1 MQIKNTD
8 PDSAERTALGAAF
21 LAAAMAL
28 PMAAPAH
35 AESPPERGFVGM
47 KYLDYLDSQP
57 GDNRIQ
63 VRAKAVTV
71 IAPVYSDWSISGT
84 FTSDAISGA
93 SPAYQSSG
101 LGAMHDERHALD
113 ASATRYFPNG
123 TLTLGA
129 NVSSESDYLSR
140 GLSLQMTSANESKN
154 TTWSAGIG
162 LNSDEINPSNGIV
175 KNESKHITDLLLG
188 VTQVL
193 TVNDIVQ
200 LNVGMS
206 WGTGYF
212 SDPYKFADDRPR
224 TRDHS
229 TLMVRWNHHMEASQ
243 GTLRSSYRYYTD
255 SWSITAHTLGLEYV
269 QPLMNG
275 WSVTPLMRVYSQG
288 AASFYVAS
296 DDSSYPFAPSST
308 SNYSEDQRVS
318 AFGAH
323 TYGLKVAKRIDQ
335 DWTADVK
342 LEQYEQRAEWR
353 LSGSGTPGMLPFS
366 ARSLQLGISR
376 QF

>member
-1 MQIKNTD
+1 MQTKNKD

>member
-1 MQIKNTD
+1 
-8 PDSAERTALGAAF
+8 
-21 LAAAMAL
+21 
-28 PMAAPAH
+28 
-35 AESPPERGFVGM
+35 M

>member
-275 WSVTPLMRVYSQG
+275 WSVTPLMRVYTQG

>member
-71 IAPVYSDWSISGT
+71 IAPVYSDWSVSGT

-275 WSVTPLMRVYSQG
+275 WSVTPLMRVYTQG

>member
-71 IAPVYSDWSISGT
+71 IAPVYSDWSVSGT

-229 TLMVRWNHHMEASQ
+229 TLMVRWNHHMEATQ

>member
-71 IAPVYSDWSISGT
+71 IAPVYSDWSVSGT